1 MTLESQ
7 FSGMS
12 AQEQALPLE
21 SLDVLIKNHVFH
33 ALLAIWCIICFF
45 YSLKTCLDAY
55 NAY

>member
-21 SLDVLIKNHVFH
+21 SLDVLIKNDVFH
-33 ALLAIWCIICFF
+33 ALPPAIWYAIYFF
-45 YSLKTCLDAY
+45 IP
-55 NAY
+55 